1 MGVFNV
7 LLKGLGFDDDNENKS
22 QKESYKQDII
32 ITTDS
37 KEEKT
42 SKNEVSINSLLVYSP
57 KSNNDVKML
66 INYLVDGKASIVNL
80 GNLKPV
86 EKTRILDFL
95 SGAVYAVKGKIN
107 RLQNDLFVIL
117 PKNINLTT
125 V

>member
-1 MGVFNV
+1 MGVFDV
-7 LLKGLGFDDDNENKS
+7 LLKGLGFDDDNDTKS

-32 ITTDS
+32 ITSDS

-95 SGAVYAVKGKIN
+95 SGAVYAVNGKIN

>member
-7 LLKGLGFDDDNENKS
+7 LLKGLGFDDDNETKS
-22 QKESYKQDII
+22 QKESYNQDII

>member
-1 MGVFNV
+1 MGVLNT
-7 LLKGLGFDDDNENKS
+7 LLKGLGFVDIDENNS
-22 QKESYKQDII
+22 QKDSYKQDII
-32 ITTDS
+32 FS
-37 KEEKT
+37 SNEEKV

-66 INYLVDGKASIVNL
+66 INYLIDGKASIINL
-80 GNLKPV
+80 GSLKQV

-117 PKNINLTT
+117 PQNINLTT

>member
-7 LLKGLGFDDDNENKS
+7 LLKGLGFDDDNETKS
-22 QKESYKQDII
+22 QKESYNQDII

-42 SKNEVSINSLLVYSP
+42 SKNEVSINSSSVYSP

>member
-1 MGVFNV
+1 MGDFNV
-7 LLKGLGFDDDNENKS
+7 LLKGLGFDDDNETKS
-22 QKESYKQDII
+22 QKESYNQDII